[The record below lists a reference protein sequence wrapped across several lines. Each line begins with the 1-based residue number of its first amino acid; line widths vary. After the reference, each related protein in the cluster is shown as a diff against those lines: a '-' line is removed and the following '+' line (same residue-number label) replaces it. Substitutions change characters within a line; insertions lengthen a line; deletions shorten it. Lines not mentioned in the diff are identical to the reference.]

1 MKERNYG
8 IDLLRILSMFMVVL
22 LHLCGF
28 GGVLSNV
35 KPFSVN
41 YYIAWFLE
49 IVSYCAV
56 DVFALIS
63 GFVGVKSS
71 FKYSNLAFLWVRVFF
86 YSFGITLIF
95 LIYDHNIV
103 SFKDLIKSIFPVLS
117 NQYWYFSAY
126 FVLCLFIPLLNYI
139 LNNLERGVLL
149 CSIVLVTSLL
159 SFQQVVVR
167 KDVFCVGKGYS
178 PWWLLIL
185 YLIGGYIKIYLS
197 KKKFLHKKL
206 IIGYCTMILIT
217 LFSKIFIQYISI
229 KVLGKNIDGGI
240 LIDYVSPTVIIASIL
255 LVLIFRNINFMGYS
269 IKIISFFSP
278 LAFSVYLIHN
288 NNLINK
294 YIIID
299 SLKQIVDLKWY
310 LFVIVIMGSTICI
323 YILCSM
329 IDLIR
334 VLLFKKF
341 KVKKKIEF
349 FGKRYQFLKCELRDR
364 LS

>member
-167 KDVFCVGKGYS
+167 KDIFCVGKGYS

-197 KKKFLHKKL
+197 KKKFLHK
-206 IIGYCTMILIT
+206 
-217 LFSKIFIQYISI
+217 
-229 KVLGKNIDGGI
+229 N
-240 LIDYVSPTVIIASIL
+240 
-255 LVLIFRNINFMGYS
+255 
-269 IKIISFFSP
+269 
-278 LAFSVYLIHN
+278 
-288 NNLINK
+288 
-294 YIIID
+294 
-299 SLKQIVDLKWY
+299 
-310 LFVIVIMGSTICI
+310 
-323 YILCSM
+323 
-329 IDLIR
+329 
-334 VLLFKKF
+334 
-341 KVKKKIEF
+341 
-349 FGKRYQFLKCELRDR
+349 
-364 LS
+364 